1 MCITLCKF
9 RKQFYGIK
17 KKKILMMLDVVAIAA
32 AFANRF
38 SEWLRES
45 KDQTTTESCS
55 MK

>member
-1 MCITLCKF
+1 MVL
-9 RKQFYGIK
+9 
-17 KKKILMMLDVVAIAA
+17 KKILMMLDVVSIAA

-38 SEWLRES
+38 SEWLRGS